1 MKTTISRAAFFG
13 PYEVD
18 VRSGEVRKHGIRLKM
33 GEQPFQ
39 ILLALLAN
47 PGELVL
53 REELRAKLWADDTFV
68 DFDHGLNSAVQRL
81 RDCLSDTAEKPLWIE
96 TVPRRGYR
104 FIGEVQ
110 WLPGPAETSPRN
122 GEGAASRDATAPSE
136 KIPVAVAPPVPA
148 PPNSR
153 RAKPYGLAIWISFAA
168 VLLLAGSLIW
178 VTDHWKTASSNPSA
192 HIRSIAVLPLENL
205 SGDPAQDYFA
215 DGMTDELIA
224 TLAKNHALRI
234 TSRTSVMRYKG
245 ARRPIHEIA
254 GELGV
259 DGIIAGSVLR
269 SGNRVRVNVQLI
281 QTSSDSQVWSESYER
296 DLDDTLLL
304 QDQLARAI
312 ADQVQVAAAPFNA
325 APSGA
330 VPRFNP
336 EAHDAY
342 LRGQYYWGKGEYPKS
357 RELFQQAID
366 LDPAYAPAY
375 AGLAD
380 SYMGQAGSP
389 GMTVQEGLSR
399 GEAAAHKALEIDSS
413 LAEAQFSLAAAK
425 FFFHWDWPGAEA
437 EIKRAID
444 LNPSLSHAHHLYD
457 YILSVTNRFPE
468 AIQQER
474 MAQQLDPFE
483 RPWALGRQF
492 YRERRFDDAIHE
504 LRSQI
509 EIEPD
514 VAELHGALA
523 NAYYFKGMLK
533 ESIAEYEKFMTIRG
547 DGDQATTLDS
557 IYKSAGY
564 KATLEWRL
572 DRLKKRAKKHDVSSM
587 DLADLSAALG
597 RRDEAVRYL
606 REALD
611 QRLPDLVFLKQDPYL
626 DSLHS
631 DPRYQAIVKRIGL
644 L

>member
-18 VRSGEVRKHGIRLKM
+18 VRSGEVRKHGIRVKM

-39 ILLALLAN
+39 ILLMLLAQ

-104 FIGEVQ
+104 FIGQVE
-110 WLPGPAETSPRN
+110 WLPGAAVPSPRN
-122 GEGAASRDATAPSE
+122 GEGTALRANAVPNQHVEVAAAAPL
-136 KIPVAVAPPVPA
+136 PVPQR
-148 PPNSR
+148 SR
-153 RAKPYGLAIWISFAA
+153 TKPFRSIAIWIVSAA
-168 VLLLAGSLIW
+168 ILLLAWPLIR
-178 VTDHWKTASSNPSA
+178 WKTARSDASA

-215 DGMTDELIA
+215 DGMTDELIT
-224 TLAKNHALRI
+224 TLAKNRALRI
-234 TSRTSVMRYKG
+234 TSRTSAMRYKA
-245 ARRPIHEIA
+245 ARRPIRDIA
-254 GELGV
+254 DELGV
-259 DGIIAGSVLR
+259 DGVIVGSVAR

-281 QTSSDSQVWSESYER
+281 QASNDSQVWSESYER
-296 DLDDTLLL
+296 DLEDTLSL

-312 ADQVQVAAAPFNA
+312 ADQVQVTAAPLDT

-330 VPRFNP
+330 APRFNP

-342 LRGQYYWGKGEYPKS
+342 LRGQYCWFKGEFPKS
-357 RELFQQAID
+357 QELFQQAID

-375 AGLAD
+375 AGLAN
-380 SYMGQAGSP
+380 SYLGQAGSA
-389 GMTVQEGLSR
+389 GMTVNEGLQR
-399 GEAAAHKALEIDSS
+399 GEAAARKALEIDSS
-413 LAEAQFSLAAAK
+413 LPEAHLSLAAAK
-425 FFFHWDWPGAEA
+425 FFFRWDWPGAEA
-437 EIKRAID
+437 ETKRAID
-444 LNPSLSHAHHLYD
+444 LNPSQSEAHHLYD

-474 MAQQLDPFE
+474 IAQQLDPFD

-492 YRERRFDDAIHE
+492 YRERRFDDAIRE
-504 LRSQI
+504 ERALLA
-509 EIEPD
+509 IEPNVD
-514 VAELHGALA
+514 GLHQVLA
-523 NAYYFKGMLK
+523 NAYYFKGMPK
-533 ESIAEYEKFMTIRG
+533 ESIQEYETSLTL
-547 DGDQATTLDS
+547 DGDANTAATLDS

-572 DRLKKRAKKHDVSSM
+572 DRLKKGAKTGYVSPW
-587 DLADLSAALG
+587 DLAELSASLG
-597 RRDEAVRYL
+597 RRGEALRYL
-606 REALD
+606 QEALD
-611 QRLPDLVFLKQDPYL
+611 QRLADLVLLKQDPYF

-631 DPRYQAIVKRIGL
+631 DPRYQAIVKRVGL
-644 L
+644 P

>member
-1 MKTTISRAAFFG
+1 MRTTISRAAFFG

-18 VRSGEVRKHGIRLKM
+18 VRSGEVRKHGIRVKI

-39 ILLALLAN
+39 ILLTLLAS

-53 REELRAKLWADDTFV
+53 REELRAKLWAGDTFV

-104 FIGEVQ
+104 FIGQVE
-110 WLPGPAETSPRN
+110 WSPSAAGPSPRN
-122 GEGAASRDATAPSE
+122 GDTAALQDETARDT
-136 KIPVAVAPPVPA
+136 KIEIAALPPA
-148 PPNSR
+148 PQRSR
-153 RAKPYGLAIWISFAA
+153 VKSFRSTAIWMVVAA
-168 VLLLAGSLIW
+168 VLLLAWPLIR
-178 VTDHWKTASSNPSA
+178 VAARWKTVPSDESA

-215 DGMTDELIA
+215 DGMTDELIT

-234 TSRTSVMRYKG
+234 TSRTSAMRYKA
-245 ARRPIHEIA
+245 ARRPIHDIA

-259 DGIIAGSVLR
+259 DGVIVGSVAR

-281 QTSSDSQVWSESYER
+281 QASNDSQVWSESYER
-296 DLDDTLLL
+296 DLDDTLSL

-312 ADQVQVAAAPFNA
+312 ADQVQVTAAPLDPV
-325 APSGA
+325 PSGA
-330 VPRFNP
+330 APRFNP

-342 LRGQYYWGKGEYPKS
+342 LRGQYCWYKGEFLKS
-357 RELFQQAID
+357 QELFQKAID

-380 SYMGQAGSP
+380 SYLGQAGSA
-389 GMTVQEGLSR
+389 GMTVNEGLQR

-413 LAEAQFSLAAAK
+413 LAEAHLSLAAAK
-425 FFFHWDWPGAEA
+425 FFFRWDWPGAET
-437 EIKRAID
+437 EIKRAIE
-444 LNPSLSHAHHLYD
+444 LNPSLAGAHHIYD

-474 MAQQLDPFE
+474 ISQQLDPFD

-492 YRERRFDDAIHE
+492 YRERRFDDAIRE
-504 LRSQI
+504 ESVLLA
-509 EIEPD
+509 IEPNVD
-514 VAELHGALA
+514 GLHQVLA
-523 NAYYFKGMLK
+523 NAYYFKGMPK
-533 ESIAEYEKFMTIRG
+533 ESIQEYETFLTLNG
-547 DGDQATTLDS
+547 DANSAATLDS

-564 KATLEWRL
+564 KATLQWRL
-572 DRLKKRAKKHDVSSM
+572 DGLKKRAKTRYVSLW
-587 DLADLSAALG
+587 DLAELSASLG
-597 RRDEAVRYL
+597 RPAEALRYL
-606 REALD
+606 QEALD
-611 QRLPDLVFLKQDPYL
+611 QRLPDLVFLKQDPYF

-631 DPRYQAIVKRIGL
+631 DPRYQAIVKRVGL
-644 L
+644 P

>member
-1 MKTTISRAAFFG
+1 MRTTISRAAFFG

-18 VRSGEVRKHGIRLKM
+18 VRSGEVRKHGIRVKM
-33 GEQPFQ
+33 GEQPLQ
-39 ILLALLAN
+39 ILLTLLAS

-96 TVPRRGYR
+96 TVPRRGYC
-104 FIGEVQ
+104 FIGEVE
-110 WLPGPAETSPRN
+110 WLPGASGPSPGN
-122 GEGAASRDATAPSE
+122 GKSAALQDATAPDE
-136 KIPVAVAPPVPA
+136 KIEVAATPIPA
-148 PPNSR
+148 PPSSR
-153 RAKPYGLAIWISFAA
+153 RVKPYLVAIWISFPAA
-168 VLLLAGSLIW
+168 FLLAWSLIW
-178 VTDHWKTASSNPSA
+178 VTDHWKPTRSDPSA

-215 DGMTDELIA
+215 DGMTDELIT
-224 TLAKNHALRI
+224 TLAKNHALRM

-245 ARRPIHEIA
+245 AHRPIHEIA

-259 DGIIAGSVLR
+259 DGVIAGSVLH

-281 QTSSDSQVWSESYER
+281 QASNDSQVWSESYER

-312 ADQVQVAAAPFNA
+312 ADQVQVTAAPAVGTPPGA
-325 APSGA
+325 A
-330 VPRFNP
+330 PRFNP

-342 LRGQYYWGKGEYPKS
+342 LRGQYCWFKGEFPKS

-380 SYMGQAGSP
+380 SYMGQAGSA

-399 GEAAAHKALEIDSS
+399 GEAAARKALEIDSS
-413 LAEAQFSLAAAK
+413 LADAHHSLAAAN
-425 FFFHWDWPGAEA
+425 FFFRWDWPGAET

-444 LNPSLSHAHHLYD
+444 LNPSLASAHHLYD

-474 MAQQLDPFE
+474 ISQQLDPFE

-504 LRSQI
+504 LRAQI
-509 EIEPD
+509 AIEPNVD
-514 VAELHGALA
+514 GLHLALA
-523 NAYYFKGMLK
+523 NAYYFKGMPK
-533 ESIAEYEKFMTIRG
+533 ESIQEYETFVTLHG
-547 DGDQATTLDS
+547 NANAAATLDS

-572 DRLKKRAKKHDVSSM
+572 DQLKKNGKNQYVSPFE
-587 DLADLSAALG
+587 LAQLSAVLG

-611 QRLPDLVFLKQDPYL
+611 QRLPDLVFLKQDPYFN
-626 DSLHS
+626 SLHS
-631 DPRYQAIVKRIGL
+631 DPRYQALVKRIGL
-644 L
+644 P

>member
-18 VRSGEVRKHGIRLKM
+18 VRSGEVRKHGIRVKM

-39 ILLALLAN
+39 ILLLLLAQ

-53 REELRAKLWADDTFV
+53 REELRAKLWAGDTFV

-104 FIGEVQ
+104 FIGQVE
-110 WLPGPAETSPRN
+110 WLPGAARSAPSN
-122 GEGAASRDATAPSE
+122 GEGAASP
-136 KIPVAVAPPVPA
+136 PNVAPNQQIEIAAA
-148 PPNSR
+148 PPPPQRSR
-153 RAKPYGLAIWISFAA
+153 SKPFRSSAIWIALAA
-168 VLLLAGSLIW
+168 VLLLAWPLIR
-178 VTDHWKTASSNPSA
+178 VAARWKTVRSDESA

-215 DGMTDELIA
+215 DGMTDELIT

-234 TSRTSVMRYKG
+234 TSRTSAMRYKA
-245 ARRPIHEIA
+245 ARRPIHDIA

-259 DGIIAGSVLR
+259 DGVLVGSVAR

-281 QTSSDSQVWSESYER
+281 QASNDSQVWSESYER
-296 DLDDTLLL
+296 DLGDTLFL

-312 ADQVQVAAAPFNA
+312 ADQVQVTAAPLDP

-330 VPRFNP
+330 PPRFNP
-336 EAHDAY
+336 RAHDAY
-342 LRGQYYWGKGEYPKS
+342 LRGQYCWFKGEYRKS
-357 RELFQQAID
+357 RDLFQQAID

-380 SYMGQAGSP
+380 SYLGLAGSP
-389 GMTVQEGLSR
+389 GMPVNEGLQR
-399 GEAAAHKALEIDSS
+399 GEAAARKALEIDSS
-413 LAEAQFSLAAAK
+413 LADAHLSLAGAK
-425 FFFHWDWPGAEA
+425 FFFRWDWPGAET

-444 LNPSLSHAHHLYD
+444 LNPSLAGAHHLYD

-474 MAQQLDPFE
+474 IAQQLDPFQ

-504 LRSQI
+504 ERALLA
-509 EIEPD
+509 IEPNVD
-514 VAELHGALA
+514 GLHQVLA
-523 NAYYFKGMLK
+523 NAYYFKGMPK
-533 ESIAEYEKFMTIRG
+533 ESIQEYETFLTL
-547 DGDQATTLDS
+547 DGDAGTAATLDS

-572 DRLKKRAKKHDVSSM
+572 DRLKKAAKTRYVSPW
-587 DLADLSAALG
+587 DLAQLSAILG
-597 RRDEAVRYL
+597 RRGDALRYL
-606 REALD
+606 QEALD
-611 QRLPDLVFLKQDPYL
+611 QRLADLVFLKQDPYF

-631 DPRYQAIVKRIGL
+631 DPRYQAIVKRVGL
-644 L
+644 P